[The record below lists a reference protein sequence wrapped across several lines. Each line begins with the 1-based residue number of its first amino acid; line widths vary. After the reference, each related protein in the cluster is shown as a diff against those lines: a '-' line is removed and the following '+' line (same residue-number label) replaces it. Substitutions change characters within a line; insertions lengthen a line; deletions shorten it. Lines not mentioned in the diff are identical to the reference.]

1 MNLQSSNANKVTAML
16 KSRPAIIAFVVI
28 ILSGVIFLSHSVIG
42 QDSENAQNEA
52 AEPAQFWTV
61 RCNKNED
68 GTESRKPGSCEIFQ
82 RLVVQ
87 ESGQRVAEFAIGF
100 PADQDNARGVV
111 ILPLGILLEPGMQM
125 IIDEGEPFT
134 FRPRYCNANGCF
146 AFLSLSDELLEKLKR
161 GSQASILFLDTSGQ
175 TIRVNMSLKGITK
188 ALEEIG

>member
-1 MNLQSSNANKVTAML
+1 ML

-28 ILSGVIFLSHSVIG
+28 IFSGLVFLSHSVIG
-42 QDSENAQNEA
+42 QDTQNAS
-52 AEPAQFWTV
+52 AETQAQPAQFWTV

-68 GTESRKPGSCEIFQ
+68 GTENRDPGSCEIFQ